1 MADPGATGGHARTER
16 DMIDHRPLTAAELEA
31 NAEAFAR
38 IIEQERANDV
48 HAVLA
53 RVGSSWIAV
62 PAARV
67 LRVTRAVKPHRIP
80 HRSHRA
86 LRGLANIEG
95 EVAIVMDLASL
106 CGFSWSPTGDDAAR
120 MIVLG
125 ERGAAWA
132 FEADEVPGTVAGNA
146 QDLLAAP
153 LTVAATGAGFTTHLM
168 PCATGHAGILDVD
181 ALLAACTEAVRS

>member
-1 MADPGATGGHARTER
+1 MSEHRT
-16 DMIDHRPLTAAELEA
+16 LTASELEA
-31 NAEAFAR
+31 NAQAFAR
-38 IIEQERANDV
+38 VIERERSNDV

-62 PAARV
+62 PAGRV

-86 LRGLANIEG
+86 LRGLANIDG

-106 CGFSWSPTGDDAAR
+106 CGFSWSPTGDDTAR
-120 MIVLG
+120 MVVLG

-132 FEADEVPGTVAGNA
+132 FEADEVPGTVSGSSS
-146 QDLLAAP
+146 DLLAAP
-153 LTVAATGAGFTTHLM
+153 LTVAATGAGFTKHLM

-181 ALLAACTEAVRS
+181 ALLAAFTGAVRA

>member
-1 MADPGATGGHARTER
+1 MTE
-16 DMIDHRPLTAAELEA
+16 HRALTQAELEA
-31 NAEAFAR
+31 NAQAFAR
-38 IIEQERANDV
+38 IIERERATDV

-53 RVGSSWIAV
+53 RVGSSWFAV

-67 LRVTRAVKPHRIP
+67 LRVTRAVTPHRIP
-80 HRSHRA
+80 HRTHRA
-86 LRGLANIEG
+86 LRGLANIDG

-106 CGFSWSPTGDDAAR
+106 CGFGWSPSGTGAAR
-120 MIVLG
+120 MIVVG

-132 FEADEVPGTVAGNA
+132 FEADEVPGTVAGSA

-153 LTVAATGAGFTTHLM
+153 LTVAASGAGFTKHLM

-181 ALLAACTEAVRS
+181 ALLAACAEAVRA

>member
-1 MADPGATGGHARTER
+1 MSE
-16 DMIDHRPLTAAELEA
+16 HRELTLQELEA

-38 IIEQERANDV
+38 VIERERATDV

-106 CGFSWSPTGDDAAR
+106 CGFSWSPSGEASAR
-120 MIVLG
+120 MVVLG

-132 FEADEVPGTVAGNA
+132 FEADEVPGTVTGNSS
-146 QDLLAAP
+146 DLLAAP
-153 LTVAATGAGFTTHLM
+153 LTVAATGAGFTKHLM
-168 PCATGHAGILDVD
+168 PCANGHAGILDVD
-181 ALLAACTEAVRS
+181 ALLAACGEAVRA

>member
-16 DMIDHRPLTAAELEA
+16 DMSEHRPLSAAELES

-48 HAVLA
+48 HVVLA

-62 PAARV
+62 PAGRV
-67 LRVTRAVKPHRIP
+67 LRVTRAVMPHRIP

-86 LRGLANIEG
+86 LRGLANIDG

-106 CGFSWSPTGDDAAR
+106 CGFTWTPSGEGAAR
-120 MIVLG
+120 MVVLG

-132 FEADEVPGTVAGNA
+132 FEADEVPGTVSGSSS
-146 QDLLAAP
+146 DLLAAP

-181 ALLAACTEAVRS
+181 ALLAACAEAVRS